1 MEERLRGR
9 TGTCGVCGG
18 PLIIDDRVA
27 DTAAQDSPSTSSKD
41 QRAMNESLDLANKHL
56 KSIEHLLRSV
66 HALLVIALVIVPL
79 LAVAL
84 VFFNR

>member
-1 MEERLRGR
+1 
-9 TGTCGVCGG
+9 
-18 PLIIDDRVA
+18 
-27 DTAAQDSPSTSSKD
+27 
-41 QRAMNESLDLANKHL
+41 MNESLDLANKHL